1 MPKLVATKPTDQV
14 EHVLDIHPLGL
25 PDEHRR
31 RIFPSA
37 GRSAQDGVVW
47 RTLRILQEVAFGDT
61 ADAFGTEQCLL
72 HGFVSAQAPPALAAS
87 TDGQHRRPAHGRP
100 VEPQDLTSQC
110 DFTAGMTTSTGC
122 VECTQV
128 YTGRFLRVSHS

>member
-87 TDGQHRRPAHGRP
+87 TDGQHTAGQWSLR
-100 VEPQDLTSQC
+100 TSPLSAN
-110 DFTAGMTTSTGC
+110 FTAGMTTG
-122 VECTQV
+122 CTQV
-128 YTGRFLRVSHS
+128 GTEFTTVSSPVDR